1 MNRRNRVGQTVV
13 GAVVFGAVLMAAP
26 LGAQGLSGDDGAR
39 PVSLREAIELAAKNS
54 PAAVSARGLDRNA
67 AAARRQA
74 IARAVLG
81 DLRQI
86 AHPNSYFSWLPL
98 PEDARAVLAAA
109 GKFSSLPEG
118 FFLMKQGD
126 PQDLLCIL
134 ISGKLSATA
143 HSDASVVELGMIM
156 PGESVG
162 EMNVID
168 PKQASADV
176 KAVLTSRVWSISK
189 EALDRYLEENPIHGV
204 QLLRSISTQLCRRS
218 RRNSDKMLR
227 QLETASTIYEW
238 LD

>member
-1 MNRRNRVGQTVV
+1 
-13 GAVVFGAVLMAAP
+13 MADAP
-26 LGAQGLSGDDGAR
+26 SRSSLPPIGILEFLPESAR
-39 PVSLREAIELAAKNS
+39 AALAAC
-54 PAAVSARGLDRNA
+54 
-67 AAARRQA
+67 
-74 IARAVLG
+74 
-81 DLRQI
+81 
-86 AHPNSYFSWLPL
+86 
-98 PEDARAVLAAA
+98 
-109 GKFSSLPEG
+109 GKFSTLPEG

-143 HSDASVVELGMIM
+143 HSDSSIVELGMIM

-168 PKQASADV
+168 PKRASADV
-176 KAVLTSRVWSISK
+176 KSVITSRVWSISK
-189 EALDRYLEENPIHGV
+189 EALDQFVEENPVQGV
-204 QLLRSISTQLCRRS
+204 QLLRSISIQLCRRI

>member
-1 MNRRNRVGQTVV
+1 MSNAAKQTFLPPI
-13 GAVVFGAVLMAAP
+13 GILESLPEEARAA
-26 LGAQGLSGDDGAR
+26 
-39 PVSLREAIELAAKNS
+39 LAAS
-54 PAAVSARGLDRNA
+54 GR
-67 AAARRQA
+67 
-74 IARAVLG
+74 
-81 DLRQI
+81 
-86 AHPNSYFSWLPL
+86 
-98 PEDARAVLAAA
+98 
-109 GKFSSLPEG
+109 FSSLPEG

-143 HSDASVVELGMIM
+143 HSDSSVVELGMIM

-168 PKQASADV
+168 PRKASADV
-176 KAVLTSRVWSISK
+176 KAVISSRVWSISK
-189 EALDRYLEENPIHGV
+189 AALDQYLEENPTHGV
-204 QLLRSISTQLCRRS
+204 SLLRSISIQLCRRI

>member
-1 MNRRNRVGQTVV
+1 MPDASQRSSLPPIGILE
-13 GAVVFGAVLMAAP
+13 ALP
-26 LGAQGLSGDDGAR
+26 ESAR
-39 PVSLREAIELAAKNS
+39 AELAAC
-54 PAAVSARGLDRNA
+54 
-67 AAARRQA
+67 
-74 IARAVLG
+74 
-81 DLRQI
+81 
-86 AHPNSYFSWLPL
+86 
-98 PEDARAVLAAA
+98 
-109 GKFSSLPEG
+109 GKFSNLPEG

-143 HSDASVVELGMIM
+143 HSDSSVVELGMIM

-168 PKQASADV
+168 PKKASADV
-176 KAVLTSRVWSISK
+176 KSVITSRVWSISK
-189 EALDRYLEENPIHGV
+189 EALDQFVEDNPVYGV
-204 QLLRSISTQLCRRS
+204 QLLRSISIQLCRRI

>member
-1 MNRRNRVGQTVV
+1 MGFALLSPDII
-13 GAVVFGAVLMAAP
+13 GANPSVMADSTP
-26 LGAQGLSGDDGAR
+26 R
-39 PVSLREAIELAAKNS
+39 FSLPPIGILESMPE
-54 PAAVSARGLDRNA
+54 
-67 AAARRQA
+67 AARTT
-74 IARAVLG
+74 
-81 DLRQI
+81 
-86 AHPNSYFSWLPL
+86 
-98 PEDARAVLAAA
+98 LADA

-143 HSDASVVELGMIM
+143 RSDSSVVELGMIM

-168 PKQASADV
+168 PKKASADV
-176 KAVLTSRVWSISK
+176 KAVITSRVWSISK
-189 EALDRYLEENPIHGV
+189 TGLDDYLEHNPIDGV
-204 QLLRSISTQLCRRS
+204 RLLRAISIQLCRRI

>member
-1 MNRRNRVGQTVV
+1 MAEIPSRN
-13 GAVVFGAVLMAAP
+13 VLP
-26 LGAQGLSGDDGAR
+26 PIGILDSLPEEAR
-39 PVSLREAIELAAKNS
+39 SALAAC
-54 PAAVSARGLDRNA
+54 
-67 AAARRQA
+67 
-74 IARAVLG
+74 
-81 DLRQI
+81 
-86 AHPNSYFSWLPL
+86 
-98 PEDARAVLAAA
+98 

-134 ISGKLSATA
+134 IAGKLSATA
-143 HSDASVVELGMIM
+143 HSDSSVVELGMIM

-168 PKQASADV
+168 PKKASADV
-176 KAVLTSRVWSISK
+176 KAVITSRVWSISK
-189 EALDRYLEENPIHGV
+189 EALDVYLEENPIHGV
-204 QLLRSISTQLCRRS
+204 QLLRSISIQLCRRI